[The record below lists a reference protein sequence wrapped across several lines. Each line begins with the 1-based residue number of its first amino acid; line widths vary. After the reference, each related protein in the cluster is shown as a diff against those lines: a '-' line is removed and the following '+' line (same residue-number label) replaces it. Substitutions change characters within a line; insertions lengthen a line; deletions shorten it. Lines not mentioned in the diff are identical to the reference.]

1 MNPLARYL
9 LPVLLAGAPFAT
21 AVAFAG
27 EETPPRSPP
36 REGEAPAAGE
46 APVPET
52 TALDFSALETLAIQE
67 DVRRKPLG
75 TFACEILEQITG
87 RSFLASA
94 PSFRPAD
101 GPVALAGL
109 DLFCSIAFHARDWN
123 REPLI
128 LVNYGPLRKEVG
140 LEADRTR
147 FSLAELEPLPE
158 LQALA
163 EEERR
168 KRHENRAGEITP
180 SEAEAA
186 RIEMRMWLLRERFS
200 DENLDLIP
208 HPSRPDGAWISLP
221 VLVALRSDP
230 EQALRSLA
238 SAKTAGNPKRAS
250 ELAREYVAAY
260 SVETVQGLQSR
271 YGALAAAYRKRDPE
285 AFAQA
290 AAAFREAILALSPGA
305 YPRQAELARE
315 VHYVHLRPF
324 CDAWLAYLATAVLA
338 LACYRVRHRAV
349 RGLIWAAFLAGLG
362 FHLYGFVLRTLIAG
376 RAPVSNMYE
385 SVIWVGL
392 GCALFGLIFELIYKP
407 RYFLLSGALG
417 AWFFLMLMDFLPAVT
432 GDVTN
437 QGFDARIKTFQTL
450 EPVLKHHFWLTI
462 HVLTITISYS
472 AFALAW
478 VLAHVSLGQH
488 LLRPAARAEHGP
500 LLQYIYKTLQIG
512 VLLLAVG
519 TILGALWAKYAW
531 GRFWGWDPKE
541 VWALV
546 SLLCYIVV
554 LHGRHT
560 GWWGEFGFAV
570 GADVCFLSVV
580 MAWVG
585 VNFILGGG
593 KHTYGT
599 GSIGLAYVVVPV
611 IADLVFVTAAAA
623 QYLRHRPK
631 PGASAPRA

>member
-27 EETPPRSPP
+27 EETPPGPAAA
-36 REGEAPAAGE
+36 EGEAP
-46 APVPET
+46 PVPET
-52 TALDFSALETLAIQE
+52 SALDFSALETLAIQD

-94 PSFRPAD
+94 PSFRPTD
-101 GPVALAGL
+101 GPVALTGM
-109 DLFCSIAFHARDWN
+109 DLFCSIAFHARDWT

-140 LEADRTR
+140 LDEDRAR
-147 FSLAELEPLPE
+147 FSLAELEPLQG

-163 EEERR
+163 EEDRR

-186 RIEMRMWLLRERFS
+186 RVGMRMWLLRERFS
-200 DENLDLIP
+200 DASLDLIP

-221 VLVALRSDP
+221 VLVALRKDP
-230 EQALRSLA
+230 EQALRYLA
-238 SAKTAGNPKRAS
+238 SARTAGNPKRAA
-250 ELAREYVAAY
+250 ELMHEYIAAY
-260 SVETVQGLQSR
+260 NEETVQRLQSR
-271 YGALAAAYRKRDPE
+271 YDALAAACRKRDPE
-285 AFAQA
+285 TFARA
-290 AAAFREAILALSPGA
+290 ASAFREAVLALSLGA
-305 YPRQAELARE
+305 YPGPAELARE
-315 VHYVHLRPF
+315 VHYGQLRPF
-324 CDAWLAYLATAVLA
+324 REAWLAYLAAAVLA
-338 LACYRVRHRAV
+338 LVFFKTRHQAV
-349 RGLIWAAFLAGLG
+349 RGVIWAVFLAGMA
-362 FHLYGFVLRTLIAG
+362 FHLYGFVLRALIAG

-385 SVIWVGL
+385 SVIWAGL
-392 GCALFGLIFELIYKP
+392 GCALFGLIFELMYRP

-417 AWFFLMLMDFLPAVT
+417 AWFFLVLMDFLPAVT

-437 QGFDARIKTFQTL
+437 QGYDARIQTFQAL
-450 EPVLKHHFWLTI
+450 EPLLKHHFWLTI
-462 HVLTITISYS
+462 HVLVITISYS

-478 VLAHVSLGQH
+478 VLAHASLGQH

-500 LLQYIYKTLQIG
+500 LLQYIYKTLQTG
-512 VLLLAVG
+512 VFLLAVG
-519 TILGALWAKYAW
+519 TVLGAFWGKYAW
-531 GRFWGWDPKE
+531 GRFWGWDAKE

-554 LHGRHT
+554 LHARHT
-560 GWWGEFGFAV
+560 GWWSDFGFAV

-580 MAWVG
+580 MAWYG
-585 VNFILGGG
+585 VNFVLGSG

-599 GSIGLAYVVVPV
+599 GAGGLGYVVAAVV
-611 IADLVFVTAAAA
+611 LDLLFVAAAIA
-623 QYLRHRPK
+623 RYLRHRPR
-631 PGASAPRA
+631 PGEPAPRA